1 MTGMYKTPVKASSL
15 WDPLEMHLIIVVHGP
30 GVWEGLRASQHGS
43 YWSLTQLAQF
53 AQLAKQP
60 SLTFPAQFF
69 SKLLFALKIRAGK
82 GTAHPNVPRARLLML
97 CWGCEKCVELLL
109 FIHFRALEDL
119 LYIKDYFVEKSYFF
133 ILRCV
138 LSEEAPAPHRCE
150 WLSPLLSSCL
160 AMSEFA

>member
-1 MTGMYKTPVKASSL
+1 MGG
-15 WDPLEMHLIIVVHGP
+15 I
-30 GVWEGLRASQHGS
+30 EGIPARELLKSDS
-43 YWSLTQLAQF
+43 AQF

-82 GTAHPNVPRARLLML
+82 GTAQPNVPRARLLML

-119 LYIKDYFVEKSYFF
+119 LYYQGLFCWKELLLYFKMCFKWRSTSTPQVWMVVSSLVFMF
-133 ILRCV
+133 GNVRVCLAAQMV
-138 LSEEAPAPHRCE
+138 ALGAM
-150 WLSPLLSSCL
+150 WLLSVPFVIPQRKCL
-160 AMSEFA
+160 QH